1 MTNFPARYAA
11 ARHALAEARSVD
23 EVKDIRDKAIALATY
38 AAQAKDRTMI
48 EAATEIRLRAEVR
61 AGEMLAAAKAQ
72 GERDPGAGGD
82 RRSRSQAAT
91 VKLRDLG
98 VTKSQSSC
106 WQRLAALPK
115 TEQEDKIAAA
125 KRKAVVKVT
134 IGRKKSTHDDA
145 IKRCIATVR
154 AAVRRAMKVA
164 PPEKLFATLYAEI
177 RALTGVHDFGAT
189 SANEAARKDAYIE
202 ELLSKVRQRDMTI
215 AGLRK
220 WNDDDRVVADEKPP
234 A

>member
-1 MTNFPARYAA
+1 MSNFPARYAA
-11 ARHALAEARSVD
+11 ARHALAKARSVD

-48 EAATEIRLRAEVR
+48 EGATEIRLRAEIR

-98 VTKSQSSC
+98 VTKSQSSR
-106 WQRLAALPK
+106 WQQLAALPK
-115 TEQEDKIAAA
+115 QEQEHKIAAA
-125 KRKAVVKVT
+125 MHKAVVIVT
-134 IGRKKSTHDDA
+134 TGRKKSTRDA
-145 IKRCIATVR
+145 VERCIATVR
-154 AAVRRAMKVA
+154 AAVRAAMKVA

-177 RALTGVHDFGAT
+177 RTLTGMHDFGAT

-202 ELLSKVRQRDMTI
+202 ELERRVHQRDMTI
-215 AGLRK
+215 AGLRGR
-220 WNDDDRVVADEKPP
+220 NDEDRVVADEKAP